1 MSVNGTIS
9 GPGFDPEPSPEPGI
23 EDDRPLRIGPGGI
36 EPTDFVREET
46 DEDREAG
53 ARLARRLLVAFIL
66 VGAIWVVFVTILSS
80 WIPPM
85 VPILV
90 SLVIMVGAIMAGAED
105 VNRPVAQDDDG
116 PQGCDDGCAVG
127 MCGGPRPLG
136 EMSRRA
142 RDRRG

>member
-1 MSVNGTIS
+1 MSTRSGFNSTIS
-9 GPGFDPEPSPEPGI
+9 GPGFDPEPETS
-23 EDDRPLRIGPGGI
+23 LRIGPAGV
-36 EPTDFVREET
+36 ESTDFVREET

-53 ARLARRLLVAFIL
+53 ARLARRLLVAFLL
-66 VGAIWVVFVTILSS
+66 VAGIWFVFVTVLSS

-85 VPILV
+85 VPVLV
-90 SLVIMVGAIMAGAED
+90 SLVIMVGAILAGAED
-105 VNRPVAQDDDG
+105 VGRPVAQDDDE
-116 PQGCDDGCAVG
+116 PAGCDDGCAVG